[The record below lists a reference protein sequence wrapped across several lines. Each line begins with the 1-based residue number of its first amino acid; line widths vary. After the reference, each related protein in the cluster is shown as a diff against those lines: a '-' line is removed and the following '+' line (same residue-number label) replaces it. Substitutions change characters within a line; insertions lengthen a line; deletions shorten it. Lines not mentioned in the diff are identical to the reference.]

1 MKITEGAEPRIIL
14 HKHRKLNRLL
24 QFGGHV
30 ELDETPWQAVLRE
43 IAEES
48 GYDKNQLRL
57 LQPNY
62 NRLASLPGVKLHPQP
77 IAIHTYPA
85 DGEHYHTDIS
95 YAFITSEN
103 PMHDIASGESNNISL
118 FNLRDL
124 KELTSKQ
131 IYDNAKTIA
140 MYTLTTVVEE
150 WDEVDLLLYEL

>member
-1 MKITEGAEPRIIL
+1 MASSLAG
-14 HKHRKLNRLL
+14 
-24 QFGGHV
+24 
-30 ELDETPWQAVLRE
+30 

-57 LQPNY
+57 LQPRY
-62 NRLASLPGVKLHPQP
+62 NRLASLPEVKLHPQP

-85 DGEHYHTDIS
+85 GGGHYHTDIS

-124 KELTSKQ
+124 KKLTSKQ
-131 IYDNAKTIA
+131 IYDNAKNHR
-140 MYTLTTVVEE
+140 YVYLTTVVEE